1 MHPADET
8 LAALVIGDEPEAA
21 TAEHLSRCE
30 RCQGVVAELA
40 EVEMLL
46 GEPEVHQLPSPPTGV
61 WADITARLGP
71 DRPSA
76 TDETN
81 KHPEAGAP
89 VAARG
94 IPQQSR
100 DLGAQRA
107 DPPAGR
113 GPWSRWLAAA
123 AAVAL
128 LLGGYAAGRLAGR
141 DAPGAVPVVAT
152 ATLTSM
158 DGARR
163 LGEAHVVSGPGGP
176 ALRVHVDA
184 TVPTPASGY
193 VEVWL
198 INTDLTRMV
207 SIGTLAPGQDTE
219 LVVPAAAITAGYR
232 IVDLSNEHFDD
243 KPAHSGDS
251 IMRGTLTS

>member
-8 LAALVIGDEPEAA
+8 LAAMVIGDEPDAA

-46 GEPEVHQLPSPPTGV
+46 GEPEVHQLPSPPNQI
-61 WADITARLGP
+61 WADISARLGP

-76 TDETN
+76 RA
-81 KHPEAGAP
+81 EAP
-89 VAARG
+89 ARR
-94 IPQQSR
+94 SS
-100 DLGAQRA
+100 
-107 DPPAGR
+107 
-113 GPWSRWLAAA
+113 WSRWLAAA
-123 AAVAL
+123 AAVML

-141 DAPGAVPVVAT
+141 DAPGPVPVGAT

-163 LGEAHVVSGPGGP
+163 LGEAHVVSGPAGQ
-176 ALRVHVDA
+176 ALRVHVDT
-184 TVPTPASGY
+184 TVPPPPSGY

-207 SIGTLAPGQDTE
+207 SIGALARGQDTE
-219 LVVPAAAITAGYR
+219 LVVPAAAIAQGYR